1 MRAKSILTE
10 NLTTA
15 ALTDSTA
22 LLYTVPPNTRA
33 KWILAFVSNGAG
45 STVSGVH
52 LEISNGVDIV
62 VLGSKSLGSG
72 DYVELE
78 MNGGYVMLESGYE
91 LRGNAGST
99 GVSCI
104 LTVEETSSTVTYN
117 G

>member
-1 MRAKSILTE
+1 
-10 NLTTA
+10 
-15 ALTDSTA
+15 
-22 LLYTVPPNTRA
+22 
-33 KWILAFVSNGAG
+33 VSNGTG
-45 STVSGVH
+45 STVSNVH
-52 LEISNGVDIV
+52 LEISNDADIV
-62 VLGSKSLGSG
+62 VLGAKSLGSG
-72 DYVELE
+72 EYVELE